1 MSDFE
6 LKEHERKLAAKIPRL
21 SLSSHLSEHDLP
33 TEKHLNPEGYAG
45 LRRPMGVFITLKE
58 KEKLRG
64 CVGHIHPLGPVW
76 KELRDVSILAATKDP
91 RFETPNLD
99 ELKAIQISITLL
111 SKPEYVDGPY
121 EFEPGR
127 HGIIFELGKHRSVFL
142 PQVAPQWGWNK
153 ESTFRQLAKKAG
165 LDPEAWKENEARFAL
180 FRGQIFDEAGAL
192 IPSEN

>member
-64 CVGHIHPLGPVW
+64 C
-76 KELRDVSILAATKDP
+76 
-91 RFETPNLD
+91 
-99 ELKAIQISITLL
+99 
-111 SKPEYVDGPY
+111 
-121 EFEPGR
+121 
-127 HGIIFELGKHRSVFL
+127 
-142 PQVAPQWGWNK
+142 
-153 ESTFRQLAKKAG
+153 
-165 LDPEAWKENEARFAL
+165 
-180 FRGQIFDEAGAL
+180 
-192 IPSEN
+192 